1 MTPDLFI
8 IIDEPETNLHPVWQ
22 VKLSELIVKLNKLL
36 GIQFLINSHSSN
48 FIEGIK
54 LYSELHETEKFI
66 RFYLINSETQTL
78 ENVTQNLQPAYDQL
92 NGSLD
97 ILDEVA
103 RNILEKKERCSEH

>member
-1 MTPDLFI
+1 M
-8 IIDEPETNLHPVWQ
+8 
-22 VKLSELIVKLNKLL
+22 KLK
-36 GIQFLINSHSSN
+36 
-48 FIEGIK
+48 
-54 LYSELHETEKFI
+54 KFI

-103 RNILEKKERCSEH
+103 RNILEKEGEM